1 MDTTSL
7 ATKSTRPRHPL
18 LPWTWALHW
27 QILLGLVIGIGIG
40 ALLANAAL
48 KGATADLVV
57 YESAK
62 QVALAEL
69 ASQGLSPDDL
79 DALQAIAQAPDRT
92 LGQVQAY
99 EDAIARRDAHLA
111 WIGKA
116 PSAHALVTAS
126 TPYLILKL
134 LGDLFLNGLKL
145 IVIPIITTSI
155 ILAVSGLGKTD
166 AFARLGFKTL
176 FYYMATSL
184 IAILIGLALVNLIGP
199 GRTAGEATLFGST
212 IATSFAD
219 DAQAVAGKTSGK
231 TATDFLDVFR
241 AMVPPN
247 IVRAANEGNFI
258 GLIIVAMIVGF
269 FASRIAAERSKVF
282 ISFIQ
287 AVYDITLAVT
297 HLVLRFAP
305 IGVMGLIAA
314 TVAFQVAKLA
324 PDDGVQAMIGGIVKF
339 AVTVLLALGLH
350 FFVVMPLILMFV
362 ARVNPLRHYLA
373 MGPAIMTAFSTSS
386 SSSTL
391 PVTMECV
398 EERAGV
404 SRKTTSFVLPLGA
417 TVNMDGTALFECV
430 AAIFV
435 CQAFGIEL
443 SFAQQFMIVVV
454 ALLTSIGVAGVPSA
468 SIVAIV
474 VILRSVEE
482 QLLSQGV
489 SVPLVAVGVPVIF
502 AIDRPLDMCRTVVNI
517 FSDSVGA
524 VTIARSE
531 GETGVLSPGDLSR

>member
-1 MDTTSL
+1 MNDAL
-7 ATKSTRPRHPL
+7 PDRPATRPRHPL

-27 QILLGLVIGIGIG
+27 QILLGLAVGIGVG

-48 KGATADLVV
+48 GA
-57 YESAK
+57 
-62 QVALAEL
+62 AEQAGDKTQA
-69 ASQGLSPDDL
+69 ASM
-79 DALQAIAQAPDRT
+79 
-92 LGQVQAY
+92 VQ
-99 EDAIARRDAHLA
+99 D
-111 WIGKA
+111 G
-116 PSAHALVTAS
+116 
-126 TPYLILKL
+126 TPYLVLKL
-134 LGDLFLNGLKL
+134 IGDLFLNGLKL

-155 ILAVSGLGKTD
+155 ILAVAGLGKSD
-166 AFARLGFKTL
+166 AFRRLGLKTL
-176 FYYMATSL
+176 AYYLTTSF
-184 IAILIGLALVNLIGP
+184 IAILIGLSLVNLIGP
-199 GRTAGEATLFGST
+199 GRTAGEVTLFSST
-212 IATSFAD
+212 ADPSFAD
-219 DAQAVAGKTSGK
+219 DVAEVAKRTEGKAG
-231 TATDFLDVFR
+231 TDFLDVFR
-241 AMVPPN
+241 DMIPPN
-247 IVRAANEGNFI
+247 IVAAANEGNFI
-258 GLIIVAMIVGF
+258 GLIIVAMLVGF
-269 FASRIAAERSKVF
+269 FATRLAVEKSKAFLTCVE
-282 ISFIQ
+282 

-297 HLVLRFAP
+297 HLVLRLAP
-305 IGVMGLIAA
+305 IGVFGLIAA

-324 PDDGVQAMIGGIVKF
+324 PDNGVQALIGGIVKF

-362 ARVNPLRHYLA
+362 ARVNPLRHYIA

-430 AAIFV
+430 AAIFI

-443 SFAQQFMIVVV
+443 SVGQQFMIVVV
-454 ALLTSIGVAGVPSA
+454 ALLTSVGVAGVPSA

-482 QLLSQGV
+482 QLAQQGIV
-489 SVPLVAVGVPVIF
+489 GVPLVAVGVPVIF

-531 GETGVLSPGDLSR
+531 GEAGVLAGEAM